1 MNKLTNDELKKIIA
15 DSDEPQWLKELRLF
29 GMKLVQKHDDI
40 ETALK
45 RFPESKALLGR
56 LRLIIEIENEFVEV
70 FDQAVKSRV

>member
-1 MNKLTNDELKKIIA
+1 MDKVKNDELEKTII
-15 DSDEPQWLKELRLF
+15 DSDEPQWLKEIRLF

-40 ETALK
+40 EAALK
-45 RFPESKALLGR
+45 RFPESKSLKTR

>member
-1 MNKLTNDELKKIIA
+1 MNKVKNDDLKKIII
-15 DSDEPQWLKELRLF
+15 DSDEPQWLKEIRLF
-29 GMKLVQKHDDI
+29 GMKLVQKHNDI

-56 LRLIIEIENEFVEV
+56 LRLIVEIENEFVEV